1 MADILIKNGTLIT
14 MDPERRVIEKGAVA
28 VEKDRIVAVGTAR
41 QVAREHKARKVI
53 DARGKVVMP
62 GLIDAYGNSGTAL
75 TKNIAERTAGHPWRL
90 LLDHILFRSVTE
102 DFWYVEGKMMALEH
116 LKFGTTCF
124 MNMFGNAPRGDDPVY
139 PEANM
144 RGIAE
149 VGLRSVTGLGP
160 ARPPY
165 PTIYSSWK
173 KGKRTDR
180 RVPMRESFRVAE
192 KVIRKCNGTN
202 GGLTNVWVGVSR
214 LQGPS
219 RADPMFR
226 PEYVKYAR
234 QQVKP
239 IRRLM
244 ETYGVGLRANAYG
257 GVIKWCQ
264 EELKILGPKVLLAHC
279 TDLSKKEIRYLRD
292 TDAKVVHC
300 PTARRIFSYKGAC
313 PVVELIEAG
322 VTVSLG
328 TDYTGQDRTGDQ
340 FRDLKV
346 AMLLQRLRFRDPSVL
361 PPGKVLEMV
370 TIDAARCL
378 GMEGLIGSLEA
389 GKKADI
395 TLMNMMQPHLVPA
408 WMVPQRVAYQV
419 TGHDVDTVLVN
430 GRILMEG
437 RKVKSVNEKKILRE
451 AQREGKLMVERSGV
465 APFMGIPDR
474 FWNHSR
480 Y

>member
-1 MADILIKNGTLIT
+1 M
-14 MDPERRVIEKGAVA
+14 
-28 VEKDRIVAVGTAR
+28 
-41 QVAREHKARKVI
+41 
-53 DARGKVVMP
+53 
-62 GLIDAYGNSGTAL
+62 
-75 TKNIAERTAGHPWRL
+75 
-90 LLDHILFRSVTE
+90 
-102 DFWYVEGKMMALEH
+102 
-116 LKFGTTCF
+116 
-124 MNMFGNAPRGDDPVY
+124 
-139 PEANM
+139 
-144 RGIAE
+144 
-149 VGLRSVTGLGP
+149 
-160 ARPPY
+160 
-165 PTIYSSWK
+165 
-173 KGKRTDR
+173 
-180 RVPMRESFRVAE
+180 
-192 KVIRKCNGTN
+192 
-202 GGLTNVWVGVSR
+202 
-214 LQGPS
+214 
-219 RADPMFR
+219 
-226 PEYVKYAR
+226 
-234 QQVKP
+234 
-239 IRRLM
+239 
-244 ETYGVGLRANAYG
+244 
-257 GVIKWCQ
+257 
-264 EELKILGPKVLLAHC
+264 
-279 TDLSKKEIRYLRD
+279 
-292 TDAKVVHC
+292 
-300 PTARRIFSYKGAC
+300 
-313 PVVELIEAG
+313 VELIEAG

-361 PPGKVLEMV
+361 PPGKALEMV